1 MISLESKPL
10 VSIVLATYNG
20 EKYLRPQLDSLFQ
33 QTYEA
38 IEVVAVDDLSTD
50 GTFAIL
56 NEYANKFSN
65 LRAIQNSTNLGYV
78 KNFEKGFQMAKG
90 QYIAPCDQDDIW
102 MLDKIETLVNQIGN
116 APIVY
121 SDSLLIDHDG
131 NILNRKLSDI
141 KHLQN
146 FTTCL
151 NYAIGGSAPGHAML
165 IQRKVLDA
173 CYPFPNHI
181 PHDYW
186 IGFVALFFGPIIFL
200 PNAFILYRQHAS
212 NVFGVSKAPGRLKK
226 TRDKKAEAIEKARKR
241 MQALFEKCPN
251 GLPEKIVLSKL
262 FKSYQ
267 SFSLRNNWSR
277 MLLFLS
283 YNQEILAFKKRNTL
297 RRYLFSFKMF
307 FKIV

>member
-1 MISLESKPL
+1 MNSLKEKPL

-20 EKYLRPQLDSLFQ
+20 EKYLKLQLDSLFN
-33 QTYEA
+33 QTYTD
-38 IEVVAVDDLSTD
+38 IEVIAVDDLSTD
-50 GTFAIL
+50 GTFTIL
-56 NEYANKFSN
+56 SEYARKYSN
-65 LRAIQNSTNLGYV
+65 MRAIQNETNLGYV
-78 KNFEKGFQMAKG
+78 KNFEKGFQLANG
-90 QYIAPCDQDDIW
+90 QYVAPCDQDDIW
-102 MLDKIETLVNQIGN
+102 MLDKIETLVNQIGD

-131 NILNRKLSDI
+131 NILNRNLSDI

-165 IQRKVLDA
+165 IHRKVLDA

-200 PNAFILYRQHAS
+200 PNAYILYRQHAS

-226 TRDKKAEAIEKARKR
+226 PSDKKAEAVEKARKR
-241 MQALFEKCPN
+241 MQALFEKCPD

-262 FKSYQ
+262 LKSYQ
-267 SFSLRNNWSR
+267 SFSLRNNWNR
-277 MLLFLS
+277 MLLFFT
-283 YNQEILAFKKRNTL
+283 YNQEILAFKKRNAV